1 MAGQH
6 DVNQLLSGVAVGDP
20 YHAFGITTTLPPSQ
34 LGRECRRKQAAFR
47 QDKGN
52 PLAVSQLANACADV
66 LCDRVPMLVGKIVA
80 TASRLFEEVRQRAD
94 REQYTKLMQ
103 EWRDRDKQAR
113 IDRAT
118 SPDNKR
124 RVLLLMSSFER
135 VKRSEATPHADVRI
149 AFQSAFGLTNNEA
162 GYLMR
167 AVGVRAA
174 VNYKRTYIAQDG
186 EFVLRI
192 PTKTDGC
199 TECPMCGYC
208 WKPADA

>member
-1 MAGQH
+1 MAEQH
-6 DVNQLLSGVAVGDP
+6 DVNQLLSGVAGGDP
-20 YHAFGITTTLPPSQ
+20 YHAFGIITALSPSQ
-34 LGRECRRKQAAFR
+34 LRRECRRKQAAFH

-52 PLAVSQLANACADV
+52 SLVVSQLANACADV
-66 LCDRVPMLVGKIVA
+66 LCDRVPVLAGEIVA
-80 TASRLFEEVRQRAD
+80 TASRLLEEVRQCAD

-118 SPDNKR
+118 TPENKR
-124 RVLLLMSSFER
+124 RALLLMSSFER

-149 AFQSAFGLTNNEA
+149 AFQRAFGLTNNEA

-174 VNYKRTYIAQDG
+174 INYKRMYIAHDG
-186 EFVLRI
+186 EFGLRI
-192 PTKTDGC
+192 PTNTENC
-199 TECPMCGYC
+199 TECPMCSYC
-208 WKPADA
+208 WKPAGA